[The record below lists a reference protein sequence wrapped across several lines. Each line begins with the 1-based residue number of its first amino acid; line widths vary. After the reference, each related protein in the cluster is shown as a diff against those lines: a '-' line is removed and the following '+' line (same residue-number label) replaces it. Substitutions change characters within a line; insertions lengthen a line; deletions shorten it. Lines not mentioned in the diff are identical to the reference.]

1 VVVSTGQRSLDKSTA
16 MKTSV
21 TKRLTSGEPWSIP
34 LAAAVGF
41 IMGIFLANL
50 WHFSHDHPGFTPTA
64 LVEHFVPHLIVTVT
78 ACALLFAL
86 AAAFHNRFMRKR

>member
-1 VVVSTGQRSLDKSTA
+1 

-41 IMGIFLANL
+41 VVGIFLANL

-64 LVEHFVPHLIVTVT
+64 LVEHFVPYLIVTVT
-78 ACALLFAL
+78 ACALLFAP

>member
-1 VVVSTGQRSLDKSTA
+1 VVSIGRRSSDTSTT

-21 TKRLTSGEPWSIP
+21 TMRLTSGQPWSIP
-34 LAAAVGF
+34 LAAVVGF
-41 IMGIFLANL
+41 VVGIFLATL
-50 WHFSHDHPGFTPTA
+50 RHFSHDHPDFTPTA

-86 AAAFHNRFMRKR
+86 AAASHNRFMRKR

>member
-1 VVVSTGQRSLDKSTA
+1 

-21 TKRLTSGEPWSIP
+21 TKRLTLGEPWSIP
-34 LAAAVGF
+34 LAAVVGF
-41 IMGIFLANL
+41 MVGIFLATL
-50 WHFSHDHPGFTPTA
+50 RHFSHDHPGFTPTA

-86 AAAFHNRFMRKR
+86 AAAFHNRLMGKR